1 MLTKTA
7 ITLYC
12 PLNDHDLRCVKNAE
26 IDDRIVLSKVQAIIN
41 AGKHFEKFELN
52 LRRFN
57 VYFQLV
63 IKIRGKH
70 LFHRTSSVPI
80 EIHPTSSYLLVM

>member
-41 AGKHFEKFELN
+41 AGKHFEKFEKNSYESLLFKFSRQIYLVDN
-52 LRRFN
+52 L
-57 VYFQLV
+57 
-63 IKIRGKH
+63 
-70 LFHRTSSVPI
+70 PI
-80 EIHPTSSYLLVM
+80 LIV